1 MFCTNCGKEII
12 DTAKFCNFCGS
23 PILNA
28 AASVPVQPVSPVS
41 PTPTVQPAP
50 GFSESADVPV
60 TENNYGGAVGEA
72 AEIAE
77 NNNETISLEAAGA
90 AVENITPEETS
101 AAVDTDAADIPDT
114 SNAYNAPDVSSATNA
129 PNVPTPN
136 TIPTYGTSGPV
147 YSAPLAY
154 PSPAQSMG
162 TIPVQSAEPKHESK
176 PERKYTLGHIM
187 MCLAAVAVMAIV
199 AGVFAGLYFSVV

>member
-28 AASVPVQPVSPVS
+28 AASVPVSPVS
-41 PTPTVQPAP
+41 PTQTVQPAP
-50 GFSESADVPV
+50 DFSESADVPV
-60 TENNYGGAVGEA
+60 TENNFGGAVGEA
-72 AEIAE
+72 AEIVE
-77 NNNETISLEAAGA
+77 NNNQTIPTEA
-90 AVENITPEETS
+90 AVENIAPEEAS
-101 AAVDTDAADIPDT
+101 KAVDTEAADIPDT
-114 SNAYNAPDVSSATNA
+114 SNAYNAPDVSSAANI

-136 TIPTYGTSGPV
+136 TIPTYGTSEPV

-162 TIPVQSAEPKHESK
+162 TIPVQSAEPKPESK

>member
-28 AASVPVQPVSPVS
+28 AASVPVSPVT
-41 PTPTVQPAP
+41 PAPTVQPAP
-50 GFSESADVPV
+50 DFSESADIPV

-77 NNNETISLEAAGA
+77 NNNETIPTEAAGA
-90 AVENITPEETS
+90 AVENTAPKETS
-101 AAVDTDAADIPDT
+101 TAVDTNAADIPDT
-114 SNAYNAPDVSSATNA
+114 SSAFSSSDMSNAANVS
-129 PNVPTPN
+129 NVPTPN

-162 TIPVQSAEPKHESK
+162 TIPVKSAEPKPESK